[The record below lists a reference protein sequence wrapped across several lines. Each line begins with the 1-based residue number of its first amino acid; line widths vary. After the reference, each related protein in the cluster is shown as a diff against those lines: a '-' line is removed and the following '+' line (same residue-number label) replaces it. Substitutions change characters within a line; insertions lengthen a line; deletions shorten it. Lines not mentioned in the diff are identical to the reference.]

1 MDYTLIAL
9 MSVVALTLVV
19 SHRYHSRTWSGR
31 PGYQYQ
37 RVVAVGVVGLLLTV
51 AGAIGWDVSHAH
63 ELFQGMKWVDGPIWW
78 QLGMGVGMVALA
90 VFMGRRVPA
99 NATRTPVVR

>member
-1 MDYTLIAL
+1 VISL
-9 MSVVALTLVV
+9 
-19 SHRYHSRTWSGR
+19 
-31 PGYQYQ
+31 
-37 RVVAVGVVGLLLTV
+37 GVVGLSLIV

-78 QLGMGVGMVALA
+78 QIGMGVGLLALA

-99 NATRTPVVR
+99 NATRSPVVQ